1 MNNSFEP
8 LQDIKLSS
16 EERASLWLQINT
28 SIANQEINGAAV
40 ITEQNN
46 FNNWMTKLTGIVGV
60 PAFAAI
66 LIFFGAQNSLPGD
79 MLYTFKVGV
88 NEPLQ
93 RLAVTGSVEKLEL
106 ERDLLFERVEEA
118 KRLRAMGLLDLEKA
132 AEIEVTIANQ
142 AAKVI
147 ETKEKEEQKTVE
159 NNVTKDESEIVSD
172 KLDSDIALA
181 EFKGSASG
189 SINAVRALA
198 GKETEEPVA
207 TKKSSQSDLE
217 ISADSTQEINVQN
230 VESSSNTTKSDK
242 VTKSVSETAETD
254 PEVTK
259 VKLQAQAKITTK
271 KAEVAQVITAETKD
285 DALNDEVN
293 KLVDD
298 KVLQEVKKFADK
310 NIQAAKQ
317 VVDNNDPAVAEDQLL
332 EAVEKASA
340 AIAITEALTETKNQ

>member
-1 MNNSFEP
+1 M
-8 LQDIKLSS
+8 K
-16 EERASLWLQINT
+16 
-28 SIANQEINGAAV
+28 
-40 ITEQNN
+40 
-46 FNNWMTKLTGIVGV
+46 
-60 PAFAAI
+60 
-66 LIFFGAQNSLPGD
+66 
-79 MLYTFKVGV
+79 
-88 NEPLQ
+88 
-93 RLAVTGSVEKLEL
+93 
-106 ERDLLFERVEEA
+106 
-118 KRLRAMGLLDLEKA
+118 
-132 AEIEVTIANQ
+132 
-142 AAKVI
+142 
-147 ETKEKEEQKTVE
+147 EQKTVE